1 MLQILRRRRARAAV
15 KLAASATV
23 VRPSADVLTAERDG
37 VAVLLDLRREVYL
50 GLDEVG
56 ATIWRGIEDGATA
69 AEIADRIADEYD
81 VAADAVLQDVT
92 RFMDDLVH
100 RRLVVVAR

>member
-1 MLQILRRRRARAAV
+1 MLQMLRKRRKNAAV
-15 KLAASATV
+15 HVTASETV
-23 VRPSADVLTAERDG
+23 VRPSPDVLTAERDG

-69 AEIADRIADEYD
+69 QSIAERIADEYD
-81 VAADAVLQDVT
+81 VPTETVFSDVA
-92 RFMDDLVH
+92 RFMEDLAA
-100 RRLVVVAR
+100 RRLVMVSR